1 MAVGTARVM
10 RRRTRGAMR
19 SKTMWFSLALVILGV
34 VYDNFSYVSN
44 LIDPR
49 LYGVLLILIGV
60 TVAVLRFVTTL
71 PLDDR

>member
-1 MAVGTARVM
+1 
-10 RRRTRGAMR
+10 MR

-49 LYGVLLILIGV
+49 LYGILLILIGV
-60 TVAVLRFVTTL
+60 TVAVLRFVTTTS
-71 PLDDR
+71 LDDR